1 MNVNRR
7 SALCLCKDFCFCF
20 FGTLVT
26 VNPRLALWSLVMSI
40 YSGENAMIIDCLYVF
55 PRYELR
61 VIIWN
66 TADVI
71 LEETS
76 ITGEQMSDIYVK
88 G

>member
-1 MNVNRR
+1 MG
-7 SALCLCKDFCFCF
+7 SF
-20 FGTLVT
+20 TL
-26 VNPRLALWSLVMSI
+26 SLS
-40 YSGENAMIIDCLYVF
+40 
-55 PRYELR
+55 YELR

-76 ITGEQMSDIYVK
+76 LTGEQMSDIYVK